1 MRVIEM
7 FRSLQGEGT
16 LVGVPSVFVRFAGC
30 PFRCCWC
37 DTAYA
42 WDYSA
47 GEDLGLERIVEHAAR
62 WPCQFVVLTGG
73 EPMVGPDR
81 SPRAGLAD
89 LTHRL
94 RALGKHVTIETAGVA
109 FVPDLACDL
118 MSISPKLGN
127 ARSGR
132 EIAVGG
138 RETRGSDCDA
148 LSRLMAAYPCQ
159 LKFVV
164 ELPDDISEIRAV
176 VERVGP
182 VEPQRVLLMPQ
193 ARTREELLVRS
204 PLVARQ
210 CEETGWRFCDRLH
223 IRLWGNER
231 SR

>member
-94 RALGKHVTIETAGVA
+94 RALAASGKRRTPNRASASKIH
-109 FVPDLACDL
+109 
-118 MSISPKLGN
+118 
-127 ARSGR
+127 
-132 EIAVGG
+132 
-138 RETRGSDCDA
+138 
-148 LSRLMAAYPCQ
+148 
-159 LKFVV
+159 VV
-164 ELPDDISEIRAV
+164 ENAGSSSS
-176 VERVGP
+176 
-182 VEPQRVLLMPQ
+182 
-193 ARTREELLVRS
+193 VRS
-204 PLVARQ
+204 SCSTPASYWPVFMRMAPKSWLMTVESGSSSSAFWIEASASCGRPLRASIFAYQWWAVA
-210 CEETGWRFCDRLH
+210 
-223 IRLWGNER
+223 
-231 SR
+231 